1 VPPFNLG
8 ERTNDPLQMY
18 LADIYTVTGSLAG
31 VPGISVPCGKI
42 CGKLPV
48 GLQIF
53 GPAFGEARVLQLAHQ
68 PNITVQVLKERVTH
82 PGLDGPFSVAEVP
95 GVGVVAYLED
105 AHDGQ
110 TIDDQ
115 GVANL
120 LRVRWDTIRT
130 EALSGTATLDLL
142 EQTLA
147 TLEERCQD

>member
-1 VPPFNLG
+1 
-8 ERTNDPLQMY
+8 M
-18 LADIYTVTGSLAG
+18 
-31 VPGISVPCGKI
+31 
-42 CGKLPV
+42 
-48 GLQIF
+48 
-53 GPAFGEARVLQLAHQ
+53 
-68 PNITVQVLKERVTH
+68 
-82 PGLDGPFSVAEVP
+82 
-95 GVGVVAYLED
+95 GVVAYLED

-115 GVANL
+115 GVASL